1 MTLQV
6 HLSGSDMRFRFRGQA
21 VPAEILVQ
29 ALDFLVKLSICHT
42 YVKYLSG
49 RWVPPLTGTRV
60 WLVLS
65 WGKFHNLRSIVSIPE
80 QRGTQISLAYFHSYQ
95 DGYRTTHPNLVSWG
109 GRCFQDMYAFMQM
122 LRSKPLSP
130 FCTWII
136 GSHFT
141 ALWVCHLSIV
151 GRDWSLGKVI
161 MAPPAAAG
169 NTLRHPYDFMH

>member
-49 RWVPPLTGTRV
+49 RWVPTLTGTRV

-65 WGKFHNLRSIVSIPE
+65 WGKYHNLRSIVSIPE

-109 GRCFQDMYAFMQM
+109 GAVFSRHVCVYANVKEQTPFSVLHMDHWQPLYCSM
-122 LRSKPLSP
+122 GVSLIYCGTRLELRKGDH
-130 FCTWII
+130 
-136 GSHFT
+136 GSSCCC
-141 ALWVCHLSIV
+141 W
-151 GRDWSLGKVI
+151 
-161 MAPPAAAG
+161 
-169 NTLRHPYDFMH
+169 